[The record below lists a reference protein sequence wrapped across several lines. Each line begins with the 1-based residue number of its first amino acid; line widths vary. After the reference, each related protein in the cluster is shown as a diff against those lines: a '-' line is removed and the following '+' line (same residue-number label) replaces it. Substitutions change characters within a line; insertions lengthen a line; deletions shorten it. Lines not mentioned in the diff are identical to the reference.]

1 MSVSQLL
8 WLEATGI
15 GQATLLGNCDSEANK
30 EGAML
35 NSKRFFQKVAIG
47 VALAACVFVAHA
59 NVPRSWFIAGSKPQE
74 FEAGVDAA
82 HTYQGQASAFLKSK
96 PSNVDG
102 FGTLMQ
108 SIQAEQ
114 YKGKRVRLSG
124 FVNSQEVVGW
134 AGLWMRV
141 DQGKDAVAFDNMED
155 RPIKG
160 TTSWQ
165 RYDVVL
171 DVPQDATGIS
181 FGILLDG
188 MGEVWLSST
197 KFDVVGADVLVTGRG
212 ERKIPDKPVNLE
224 FTE

>member
-1 MSVSQLL
+1 MNPESVPNVS
-8 WLEATGI
+8 ESAIVFRSHSI

-30 EGAML
+30 EGAMV
-35 NSKRFFQKVAIG
+35 NSKRFSQKVAIG
-47 VALAACVFVAHA
+47 VGVVLAACVLVAHA
-59 NVPRSWFIAGSKPQE
+59 NVPRGWFMAGSKPQE

-96 PSNVDG
+96 QSSVDG

-108 SIQAEQ
+108 SIQADQ

-134 AGLWMRV
+134 AGLWVRV
-141 DQGKDAVAFDNMED
+141 DQGKDAVAFDNMQD

-160 TTSWQ
+160 TTNWQ

-181 FGILLDG
+181 FGILLEG
-188 MGEVWLSST
+188 
-197 KFDVVGADVLVTGRG
+197 TG
-212 ERKIPDKPVNLE
+212 
-224 FTE
+224 